1 MFNFILDILDAV
13 KDIWEEWRDK
23 ENKIIT
29 KIFFTII
36 TLGFLY
42 LSAKL
47 WL

>member
-1 MFNFILDILDAV
+1 MFNFILDVIDAIV
-13 KDIWEEWRDK
+13 DIWQEWRDK

-29 KIFFTII
+29 KILFTFV

-42 LSAKL
+42 LSAKM